1 MLLQLCFFG
10 NDSEEECKLMDEV
23 RNEYQKKWA
32 KSVYLN
38 VVRSACHQRETRAPV
53 MSDDDDEGAVNQAAL
68 MRGGGRKK
76 ERNWR
81 TERRKSRR
89 RMMIMTE

>member
-53 MSDDDDEGAVNQAAL
+53 MSDDDDEGASQSSSVDE
-68 MRGGGRKK
+68 RRRKEERKK
-76 ERNWR
+76 LEDG
-81 TERRKSRR
+81 E
-89 RMMIMTE
+89 EEE